1 LNNGE
6 ATLFGSGGRK
16 VNACL
21 PSYANTNEGAT
32 LGRNAT
38 HGATAKARDRIPSG
52 QCEAG
57 TPTNVV
63 PSPFGGKQV
72 RCSNYS
78 RSASPLSHAERLG
91 ALALRA
97 LVLYPSRSEGV
108 TRTFIRTLAGSLTGG
123 LPLGRLGLSMGLIMD
138 SQIILDKPPVRVL
151 NVLTLN
157 TEVQMKTA
165 YYTPVKMADIFVTA
179 HGVTDLHQAD
189 IEERAPV
196 CGMTREAAIAYAKAA
211 YGDYAGIENDET
223 RDVEDV

>member
-63 PSPFGGKQV
+63 PSPFGIGQTV
-72 RCSNYS
+72 TRCSNYS

-123 LPLGRLGLSMGLIMD
+123 LPLGRLAGVMGWT
-138 SQIILDKPPVRVL
+138 
-151 NVLTLN
+151 VLTKKVLDN
-157 TEVQMKTA
+157 
-165 YYTPVKMADIFVTA
+165 PS
-179 HGVTDLHQAD
+179 
-189 IEERAPV
+189 
-196 CGMTREAAIAYAKAA
+196 
-211 YGDYAGIENDET
+211 
-223 RDVEDV
+223 